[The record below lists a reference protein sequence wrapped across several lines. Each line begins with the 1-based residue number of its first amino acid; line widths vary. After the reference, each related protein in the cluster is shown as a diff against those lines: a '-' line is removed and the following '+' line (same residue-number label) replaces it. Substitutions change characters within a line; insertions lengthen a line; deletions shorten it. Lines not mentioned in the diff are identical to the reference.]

1 MNVCVSSLFIYIA
14 KSQKIVILP
23 TGEGCFDDW
32 CKKKLKYFEGRQLY
46 FSSLNI
52 SIPISQK
59 FMRSNFVE

>member
-32 CKKKLKYFEGRQLY
+32 CKKNSSILKVDSYILV
-46 FSSLNI
+46 L
-52 SIPISQK
+52 
-59 FMRSNFVE
+59 